1 MSELSLSL
9 TEAYKQRYDAIACDD
24 SEHRGIYYHADKKYW
39 IIYDYQL
46 CSRLLNS
53 PYVTKKRMMIP
64 LSMFDEEKTVV
75 ERFLLLINQSLI
87 FRDEGKSDIAR
98 IIHQNFKNTPCDEL
112 IKETLSSL
120 NRRKYLDEHDLI
132 TLNNTLAARLV
143 GLESPNTLEEHAH
156 NVGMLFD
163 GRIQGKEHFVQIA
176 RSFLTIFDTF
186 RNQSTDDVPCSD
198 ISASDKAIAYI
209 AAHQTTMQL
218 IVAAFWAIS
227 HFNLKVDAENARDTV
242 IEASRLYSP
251 VLSVGR
257 VISQDTTLSGQNL
270 KKGDRV
276 MFYTGLANFDP
287 EVFEEPLQFILGRKE
302 RPLSFGTGV
311 HMCIGMGIALSFA
324 SSFMAEI
331 GVLCLNKRVVSI
343 TDLAEGVSALGA
355 SRFNIGM
362 DCHELAES

>member
-1 MSELSLSL
+1 MSESSLSL
-9 TEAYKQRYDAIACDD
+9 TEAYKQRYDKIACDD
-24 SEHRGIYYHADKKYW
+24 SERRGIYYHADKKYW
-39 IIYDYQL
+39 IIYDYRL
-46 CSRLLNS
+46 CSQLLNS
-53 PYVTKKRMMIP
+53 PNVTKKRMFIP
-64 LSMFDEEKTVV
+64 LGMFDEEKSVV

-87 FRDEGKSDIAR
+87 FRDEGKSDIIR

-112 IKETLSSL
+112 IKGTLSSL
-120 NRRKYLDEHDLI
+120 NLGKCLNEHDLI
-132 TLNNTLAARLV
+132 TLNNTLAASLV
-143 GLESPNTLEEHAH
+143 GLESPSTLAEHAH

-163 GRIQGKEHFVQIA
+163 GRVRGKEHFVQIA

-186 RNQSTDDVPCSD
+186 RNQTTDDVPCSD
-198 ISASDKAIAYI
+198 IRASDKAIAYI

-218 IVAAFWAIS
+218 IVASFWAIS
-227 HFNLKVDAENARDTV
+227 HFSLRVDAENARDTV

-257 VISQDTTLSGQNL
+257 VISQDITLNGQNL

-287 EVFEEPLQFILGRKE
+287 KVFDDPFQFILGRKE
-302 RPLSFGTGV
+302 KPLSFGAGM
-311 HMCIGMGIALSFA
+311 HMCVGMGIALSFV
-324 SSFMAEI
+324 SSFIAEI
-331 GVLCLNKRVVSI
+331 GVHCPTKRVVSI

-355 SRFNIGM
+355 SRFNIGI